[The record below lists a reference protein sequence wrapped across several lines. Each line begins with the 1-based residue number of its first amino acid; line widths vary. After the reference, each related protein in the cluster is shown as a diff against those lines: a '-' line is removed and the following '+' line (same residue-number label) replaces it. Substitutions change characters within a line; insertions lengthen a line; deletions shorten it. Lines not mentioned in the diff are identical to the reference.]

1 MGRMLQD
8 VRHAVKGLARKPFF
22 TALAGVTLAIGIGA
36 NTAIYSVV
44 DSVLLNP
51 LPYPDSDRVVTANHT
66 APGLN
71 VPILPYSEGMYLT
84 YHQAMTTLE
93 SMAVFQQDNVNL
105 VLGSE
110 PERLASARVTED
122 FFDVLGVA
130 PALGRAIGPGDD
142 REGAE
147 PIAVLSNPVWR
158 QTFGA
163 DPSVIGRTV
172 EMDGVARTIVGV
184 MPEGFAFPQDVQMWV
199 PLPIDDLDPNHGSF
213 SYIGIGRVAQ
223 GASVEA
229 VNLEMDEL
237 LVRFAQANE
246 ADLPASVLEQAR
258 IRADAKPLMELYVA
272 DVRQALWVVLGT
284 VGFVLLIA
292 CANVANLFLVRA
304 EARQREQA
312 VRTAMGATRGDMV
325 RFYLTESVALGL
337 GAGVLGLMLAGLGV
351 RALLSA
357 APTGLPRATEVGMD
371 GSVLAYTAVVSVVAG
386 LLFGLFPVFGY
397 GRRDLSGAL
406 KEGGRSSTTGRARSR
421 LQGGLVV
428 GQVALA
434 LVLLVG
440 SGLMARSFAAIR
452 SVDPG
457 FQAEGR
463 LTFTVSLPSAEY
475 PDVEDARVFYRAL
488 TERLRAVPGVEGA
501 AIASAMPLTGNRSQT
516 SYQPSDRPLPDG
528 ELGPLV
534 RLQWASPDYFEV
546 MGIEM
551 VEGRP
556 FTDQDAADV
565 LRSVVVNEAMARQF
579 WPGEASVVGRR
590 IRGMDESA
598 EEWEVVGVARDVHFE
613 SLSEEPD
620 VQAYFPLVSGDTEDP
635 VAQRSLAL
643 VVRGDGDPS
652 SLLPGVRQALRDV
665 APRLPIVDPR
675 PLSRIVDE
683 ASAATSFTVVLLG
696 IAAAIALLL
705 GAVGIYGVISYVV
718 GRRTQEIGVRMA
730 LGAPAGVVL
739 RDVIGHGMLL
749 AGGGVA
755 VGLVGAWAT
764 SRVLESLLFG
774 VSATDPATYAAMAG
788 ALTAVALVASW
799 FPARRA
805 ARLDPVRALRSE

>member
-1 MGRMLQD
+1 
-8 VRHAVKGLARKPFF
+8 
-22 TALAGVTLAIGIGA
+22 
-36 NTAIYSVV
+36 
-44 DSVLLNP
+44 
-51 LPYPDSDRVVTANHT
+51 
-66 APGLN
+66 
-71 VPILPYSEGMYLT
+71 
-84 YHQAMTTLE
+84 
-93 SMAVFQQDNVNL
+93 
-105 VLGSE
+105 
-110 PERLASARVTED
+110 
-122 FFDVLGVA
+122 
-130 PALGRAIGPGDD
+130 
-142 REGAE
+142 
-147 PIAVLSNPVWR
+147 
-158 QTFGA
+158 
-163 DPSVIGRTV
+163 
-172 EMDGVARTIVGV
+172 
-184 MPEGFAFPQDVQMWV
+184 
-199 PLPIDDLDPNHGSF
+199 
-213 SYIGIGRVAQ
+213 
-223 GASVEA
+223 
-229 VNLEMDEL
+229 
-237 LVRFAQANE
+237 
-246 ADLPASVLEQAR
+246 
-258 IRADAKPLMELYVA
+258 
-272 DVRQALWVVLGT
+272 
-284 VGFVLLIA
+284 
-292 CANVANLFLVRA
+292 
-304 EARQREQA
+304 
-312 VRTAMGATRGDMV
+312 
-325 RFYLTESVALGL
+325 
-337 GAGVLGLMLAGLGV
+337 
-351 RALLSA
+351 
-357 APTGLPRATEVGMD
+357 
-371 GSVLAYTAVVSVVAG
+371 
-386 LLFGLFPVFGY
+386 
-397 GRRDLSGAL
+397 
-406 KEGGRSSTTGRARSR
+406 
-421 LQGGLVV
+421 
-428 GQVALA
+428 LA